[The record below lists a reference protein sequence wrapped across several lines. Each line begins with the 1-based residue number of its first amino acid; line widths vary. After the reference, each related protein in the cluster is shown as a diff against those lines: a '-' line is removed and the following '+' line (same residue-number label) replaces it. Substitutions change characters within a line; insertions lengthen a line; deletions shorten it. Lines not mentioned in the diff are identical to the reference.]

1 MAKINSLVN
10 MITEAITKTDYSFQI
25 ITEAMAKMC
34 SFLLMITLTMAQTD
48 SLIQR
53 TPETQTRPLLP
64 ASHEGT
70 PLSVAFLF
78 DQTDQRYFY
87 LPKGI

>member
-25 ITEAMAKMC
+25 ITEAMAKMY

-64 ASHEGT
+64 TIDEST
-70 PLSVAFLF
+70 PLSVAFLS
-78 DQTDQRYFY
+78 DHTDQRYFY